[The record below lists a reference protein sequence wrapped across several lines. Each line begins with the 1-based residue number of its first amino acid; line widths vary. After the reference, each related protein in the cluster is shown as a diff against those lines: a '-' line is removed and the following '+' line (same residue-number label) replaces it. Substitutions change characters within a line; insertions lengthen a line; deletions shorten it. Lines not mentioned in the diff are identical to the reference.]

1 MLNPPTFFSSIEYYR
16 NRKFQQMMRK
26 WNTYLDSEEP
36 NINLLVEWEEILL
49 KDFRTY
55 ANEWLKTNKKK
66 TAWRKDLI

>member
-1 MLNPPTFFSSIEYYR
+1 
-16 NRKFQQMMRK
+16 MMRK